1 MDNTTIV
8 FAAIRSLSRLIP
20 RKPPPQ
26 SPNLGQLYRE
36 SYNSFFSESFEEGPD
51 LPVTRTTV
59 RDVTPLELDM
69 PEPAAQKA
77 GVATACMS
85 CARSH
90 LAAVTGAWEEALR
103 FAREKG
109 VGDPEVVKRLAIAE
123 KELTIMER
131 VDLSPASI
139 EASPREQQD
148 MARRFLPTFRDLR
161 QQAGEISTVRELEQA
176 AALAENT
183 GRQLRMDILASKGV
197 DVKGIANL
205 VKRVE
210 NKELT
215 VDQAKEQLHNM
226 VPRS

>member
-1 MDNTTIV
+1 
-8 FAAIRSLSRLIP
+8 
-20 RKPPPQ
+20 
-26 SPNLGQLYRE
+26 
-36 SYNSFFSESFEEGPD
+36 
-51 LPVTRTTV
+51 
-59 RDVTPLELDM
+59 M

-148 MARRFLPTFRDLR
+148 LARKFLPTFRDLR